1 MNSKYNILKYKSN
14 NLSNIEDLVSI
25 EEPLEISIKFKNE
38 EIWIQKIISITMR
51 TPGNDEDLVRGFL
64 FNEKI
69 IEKNNF
75 IEKIESIGEY
85 VGEYK
90 LQNKIVATLNDSE
103 NVDIDKIKRNFLTN
117 SSCGVCGKTSLDSL
131 EIIKKD
137 KTLKSLPKISKE
149 IIIKSP
155 ATLRDNQ
162 SEFSKTGGIHASGLF
177 SSNGEIISLREDVG
191 RHNALDK
198 VIGHSLNNGL
208 LDPPSQFITCSGRLN
223 FELVQKVLMT
233 NIGILIGVGAP
244 TSLAIDLANKFDIT
258 LIGFVKEDSFNIYSN
273 ENRVIIKN

>member
-25 EEPLEISIKFKNE
+25 EEPLEISIKFKRE

-69 IEKNNF
+69 IEKNDF

-131 EIIKKD
+131 EIIKKN
-137 KTLKSLPKISKE
+137 KILKSLPKISKE

>member
-25 EEPLEISIKFKNE
+25 EEPLEISIKFKRE